1 MTQLLIIGGSDA
13 GITAALKA
21 KELAPEAKVTV
32 MLSDAYPN
40 YSICG
45 LPFFLSGEVS
55 DWKNL
60 AHRTQEEIT
69 RLGIKLLVNH
79 TATSINPSEKIVT
92 AIDTQGQKQQ
102 INYEKLI
109 IATGATSSKPKIQ
122 GLDNPG
128 VYFLRWMG
136 DSFAVERHLTEHQPK
151 SALQQFSVG

>member
-79 TATSINPSEKIVT
+79 TATSINPSEKISR
-92 AIDTQGQKQQ
+92 
-102 INYEKLI
+102 Y
-109 IATGATSSKPKIQ
+109 
-122 GLDNPG
+122 
-128 VYFLRWMG
+128 
-136 DSFAVERHLTEHQPK
+136 
-151 SALQQFSVG
+151 